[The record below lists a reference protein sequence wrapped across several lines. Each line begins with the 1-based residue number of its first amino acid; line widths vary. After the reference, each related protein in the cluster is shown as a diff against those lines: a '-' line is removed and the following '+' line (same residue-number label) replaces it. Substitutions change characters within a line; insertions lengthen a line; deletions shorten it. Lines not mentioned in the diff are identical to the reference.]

1 MDDEYAKPEFAV
13 EAEMRV
19 EEMEFTPEL
28 FQEGLT
34 LWGTPLHAF
43 TSNFK
48 DAIRDIYRIQWD
60 FWPPTVGVREISLS
74 TDPAPGSSPPET
86 VWARVS
92 IFGFGFEPGVPVVT
106 KWNNA
111 IGFADNGAG
120 ARLDPPAVA
129 DARRQRPV
137 RLPGTAQDGRAA
149 AKDWLWGENIQ
160 LVLDAQQRIGTTPNR
175 REAYQ
180 RGIPGHVLW
189 QWVP

>member
-1 MDDEYAKPEFAV
+1 MDKEDAGVSAI
-13 EAEMRV
+13 EAEMRYEPLEV
-19 EEMEFTPEL
+19 TVDL
-28 FQEGLT
+28 FQDGLA
-34 LWGTPLHAF
+34 LWGAPVRTY
-43 TSNFK
+43 TSK
-48 DAIRDIYRIQWD
+48 LEDAVSEIFALPWD
-60 FWPPTVGVREISLS
+60 VWPPTIGVKEISLS
-74 TDPAPGSSPPET
+74 TDPAPGSSPPES

-111 IGFADNGAG
+111 FGFPDNGAG
-120 ARLDPPAVA
+120 ANSILLQSPVPDAHGRFAFQVLHKAVK
-129 DARRQRPV
+129 R
-137 RLPGTAQDGRAA
+137 A
-149 AKDWLWGENIQ
+149 AKDWLWGDNLQ